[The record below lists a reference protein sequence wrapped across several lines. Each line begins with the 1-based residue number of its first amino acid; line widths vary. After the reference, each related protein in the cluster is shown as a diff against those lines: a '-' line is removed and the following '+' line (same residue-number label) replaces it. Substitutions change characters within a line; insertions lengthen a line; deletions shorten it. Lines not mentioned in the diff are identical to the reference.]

1 MIYLEL
7 VDLRKKKPYDMVN
20 NTNGYAGL
28 KYAICKKIIFS
39 QALFTHFAPE
49 DWNILKSALGPG
61 QLECS

>member
-1 MIYLEL
+1 
-7 VDLRKKKPYDMVN
+7 MVN

-28 KYAICKKIIFS
+28 KSAICKKIIFS